1 LKENNM
7 IFRVNKKETVEPTI
21 VKETFEKELKIPIKP
36 ILYGD
41 KFKIKISTDQY
52 KSSSMAN
59 ALHNISR
66 FGIKGIDA
74 SDDIENYIRY
84 YLVTMSKQF
93 SAETLEKLSNDYN
106 SSVGDYSITF
116 ELNKNQAIE
125 FMDLIE
131 KASRGV
137 SI

>member
-1 LKENNM
+1 M
-7 IFRVNKKETVEPTI
+7 IFRVNKKETVGPII
-21 VKETFEKELKIPIKP
+21 VNETLVNEKELKIPIKP

-74 SDDIENYIRY
+74 SDDIEDFIRY
-84 YLVTMSKQF
+84 YLTTMSKQF
-93 SAETLEKLSNDYN
+93 STETLERLSNDYN
-106 SSVGDYSITF
+106 SSIGDYSITF
-116 ELNKNQAIE
+116 DLNKNQTIE
-125 FMDLIE
+125 FMELIE
-131 KASRGV
+131 RASHGV

>member
-1 LKENNM
+1 M
-7 IFRVNKKETVEPTI
+7 IFRKKETVEPTI
-21 VKETFEKELKIPIKP
+21 VKETFEKELKIPTKP

-74 SDDIENYIRY
+74 SDDIADFIRY
-84 YLVTMSKQF
+84 YLTTMSKQF
-93 SAETLEKLSNDYN
+93 STETLEKLSNDYN
-106 SSVGDYSITF
+106 SFVGDCSITF
-116 ELNKNQAIE
+116 ELNKNQTIE

-131 KASRGV
+131 RASRGV